1 MQKSEA
7 FKKRVDFECGYGW
20 KHPINETKNNLTLQ
34 RLGETR
40 KRKIK
45 DGTYSRC

>member
-20 KHPINETKNNLTLQ
+20 KHPNKIIPLCQGFGGQINK
-34 RLGETR
+34 G
-40 KRKIK
+40 K
-45 DGTYSRC
+45 